1 MDNIDKKQVDM
12 YKKEWMKWLSKKFKT
27 LEANLKEACAKAY
40 ASGDSIED
48 LEYMLGYMPFSSI
61 DYKVDKIAAE
71 LVNIQLELQV
81 LQNKINAQLE
91 SGELEFDEKFIF
103 DNTFED

>member
-12 YKKEWMKWLSKKFKT
+12 YKKEWMKRLSKEFKT

-48 LEYMLGYMPFSSI
+48 LEYMLGYKPFMSI
-61 DYKVDKIAAE
+61 NRKVGEVSAE
-71 LVNIQLELQV
+71 LVNIRLELQV
-81 LQNKINAQLE
+81 LQNEINAQLE

>member
-12 YKKEWMKWLSKKFKT
+12 YKKEWMKWLSKEFKT
-27 LEANLKEACAKAY
+27 LEANLKEACAKAH
-40 ASGDSIED
+40 ASCDSIED
-48 LEYMLGYMPFSSI
+48 LEYMLGYEPFASI
-61 DYKVDKIAAE
+61 NYEVDKIAGK
-71 LVNIQLELQV
+71 LVDIRLYLQV
-81 LQNKINAQLE
+81 LQNEINAQLE